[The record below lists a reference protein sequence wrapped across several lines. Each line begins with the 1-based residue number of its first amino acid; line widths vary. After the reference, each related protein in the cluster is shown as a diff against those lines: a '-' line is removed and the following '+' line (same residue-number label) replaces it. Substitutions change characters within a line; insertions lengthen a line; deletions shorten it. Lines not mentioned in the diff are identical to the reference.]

1 VQVLGHDTLEVA
13 TSLQNLGGLYERQ
26 GRVSEA
32 EACFTQALRIQELKL
47 GTANIGAASTRNRL
61 SELHPPPLSDI

>member
-1 VQVLGHDTLEVA
+1 MLGRETLETA
-13 TSLQNLGGLYERQ
+13 TSLEILGGLCERQ

-32 EACFTQALRIQELKL
+32 QSYFEEALRIQELKL
-47 GTANIGAASTRNRL
+47 GKGNVGAASARNRL